1 MINSKPKRKTFAPTI
16 FAVYGL
22 VRQIT
27 NVINNFL
34 ASMLN
39 WDLGVFI
46 LHLTRGFPSIHES
59 LFIRVYAICNI
70 HSMN

>member
-1 MINSKPKRKTFAPTI
+1 MINSKPKRITFAPTI

-27 NVINNFL
+27 NVINNFD
-34 ASMLN
+34 AE
-39 WDLGVFI
+39 LGLFI

-59 LFIRVYAICNI
+59 LLIRVYAICNI
-70 HSMN
+70 LSMN